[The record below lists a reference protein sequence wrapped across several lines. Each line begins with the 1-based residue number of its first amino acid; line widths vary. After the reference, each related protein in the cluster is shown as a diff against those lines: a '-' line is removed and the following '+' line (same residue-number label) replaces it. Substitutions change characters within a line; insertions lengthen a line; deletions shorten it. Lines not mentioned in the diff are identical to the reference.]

1 MLREYEITIVFNPQ
15 LSPDLFKKTSE
26 KYEKILLAD
35 GGEVIKKDDWGVKK
49 LGYPM
54 KKHFRG
60 RYVHYDLTS
69 TPANL
74 KEAERL
80 LRIDE
85 NVLRYLD
92 ILISK
97 NVDVEKRKVEL
108 AKAEAVAAAAGQN
121 AGL

>member
-69 TPANL
+69 TPTNL

-92 ILISK
+92 VLVSK

-108 AKAEAVAAAAGQN
+108 AKAEAIAAAGQN